1 MSPIHNGSQG
11 SVIKQMQ
18 EAKCA
23 HSSHLLVIEVDLLHR
38 EVTNLNT
45 VRLDENA
52 EIGLA
57 FKVFLSLHARDTGK
71 HTPQIEMKDNLRSI
85 VLSYWFVVFDAHP
98 NAFGELCRSYKP
110 HRSTL
115 AEIVLGRL
123 DFAPCADGDVCV
135 LHLLGFLIGPVRKAA
150 DLVSLFICKDGV
162 CGS

>member
-1 MSPIHNGSQG
+1 MPPIHNGSQG

-45 VRLDENA
+45 VRLHENA

-57 FKVFLSLHARDTGK
+57 FKVFLSLHARDTSK
-71 HTPQIEMKDNLRSI
+71 HTPQTERKDNLRP
-85 VLSYWFVVFDAHP
+85 VVFSYGFVVFDAHP
-98 NAFGELCRSYKP
+98 DAFGELRRSHKL

-115 AEIVLGRL
+115 AEIILG
-123 DFAPCADGDVCV
+123 
-135 LHLLGFLIGPVRKAA
+135 
-150 DLVSLFICKDGV
+150 
-162 CGS
+162 